1 MNRGER
7 RRRNKVIYDRRSKL
21 FYQIWHHPYIPCN
34 EDEIDEYPYFS
45 IYKNKRKAKTW
56 KEFQEKD
63 PSMHLYKNTRT
74 IWHHGYW
81 TKFDRKIMNKQ
92 SRKNAKLDL
101 MNGDGKPFERY
112 KYQ

>member
-1 MNRGER
+1 MNRAER

-21 FYQIWHHPYIPCN
+21 FYQVWHHPYN
-34 EDEIDEYPYFS
+34 EDEMNEYPYFS
-45 IYKNKRKAKTW
+45 IYKNKRKSKSW

-63 PSMHLYKNTRT
+63 PSIHLYKNTRT
-74 IWHHGYW
+74 ILHFGYW
-81 TKFDRKIMNKQ
+81 TKYDRKIMNKR

-101 MNGDGKPFERY
+101 MNGDDKPFERY